1 MGISTIIFAAV
12 TTVTTNAN
20 GTITY
25 TSPYRDA
32 DHPECKAVSFTV
44 KAGIRT
50 KKRTPG
56 KKVKY
61 IHEQLAE
68 RRRKREEE
76 AARTN
81 QTTTVQKEAANATQS
96 TRE

>member
-1 MGISTIIFAAV
+1 MGIATLIFAAV

-25 TSPYRDA
+25 PAPYRDA

-50 KKRTPG
+50 KKRAPG

-61 IHEQLAE
+61 IHERLAE
-68 RRRKREEE
+68 RRRKREE
-76 AARTN
+76 AALTN